1 MTVYYK
7 ATRPDGL
14 DFWTGTI
21 AYRPGVTVG
30 HPVSR
35 CYADMRPN
43 DPGTYLSVSTEP
55 GEVLTGGSWP
65 CRVFRVDPVD
75 RTVART
81 DGMYPWKRGCVSVR
95 VLEEVPAYVALG
107 PNGERVAALVERV
120 RRLTAEEATQL
131 AAAVGAAWVA
141 ARTAA
146 VDAAR
151 DAAWSAAVDAA
162 VALLVRD
169 LILPGQFDLLYA
181 PWATVAE
188 ASS

>member
-120 RRLTAEEATQL
+120 RRLTVEEATQL
-131 AAAVGAAWVA
+131 AAARAAAVGAAGKRRWTRRWTRRSPRRWPRRA
-141 ARTAA
+141 S
-146 VDAAR
+146 
-151 DAAWSAAVDAA
+151 AAWARGGGARRGTRRGARRSRCLCV
-162 VALLVRD
+162 
-169 LILPGQFDLLYA
+169 
-181 PWATVAE
+181 T
-188 ASS
+188 